1 LEAINIP
8 VKADYS
14 SVIAWENQLYIVAAQ
29 NLYSTIDG
37 INWTKVET
45 EQTRKDYFKHHW
57 YLSTHTF
64 YPSTVK
70 DSTAKL
76 QEFGFD
82 VELIDDTKG

>member
-1 LEAINIP
+1 MPKKIKSWEELVGLESENHKLEVELIGRGGGC
-8 VKADYS
+8 
-14 SVIAWENQLYIVAAQ
+14 AWIVP
-29 NLYSTIDG
+29 
-37 INWTKVET
+37 KVET

-82 VELIDDTKG
+82 VELIDDTKS